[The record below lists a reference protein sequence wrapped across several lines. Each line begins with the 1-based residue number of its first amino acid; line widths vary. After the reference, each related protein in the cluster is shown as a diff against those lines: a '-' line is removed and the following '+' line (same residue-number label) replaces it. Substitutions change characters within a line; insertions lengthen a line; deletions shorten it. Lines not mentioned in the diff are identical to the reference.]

1 MTAIQAL
8 SSCAVKDDIQVEVRK
23 DWTYKGYESKIM
35 PIKENNTGLLWQ
47 VNDSE
52 IFVNGNKGSGAV
64 PNFTYT
70 TTPALTLYNPQF
82 APFRALQ
89 QSLWSPSL
97 PAYTPSAIV
106 TMTDGAGC
114 KKDFPTNTFYIL
126 KKDPVVTVST
136 DKKVI
141 CSNGDL
147 CLYLSLKLDVVEATK
162 KYLPTSFIVGYSLRD
177 TRVGIDGTWGYYG
190 TAVAGN
196 DLEFVLTDPNT
207 ATYTAIKCVKVPS
220 VVNLSYFTFVVD
232 AGLPNSTAGNGT
244 FSIAHRFAASPTG
257 PIRLEY
263 RAKGTF
269 STPQTRVVA
278 FNRVYLGSDNL
289 TGNRAYL
296 RTSGNA
302 YTEYSAGTRGD
313 VLMQYDIDIQNTT
326 QYFHAFIDPCL
337 VSAGKIKE
345 EDTEIIQSLK
355 SSTTQDLS
363 GVFNA
368 FPNPFTNDITL
379 NYEVRN
385 EKGSQVSITL
395 YNGLGQLIDKPL
407 DTVFNEQRVFS
418 INYNGSKLTPGIYLF
433 ELNID
438 GNKFLKKV
446 IKKN

>member
-1 MTAIQAL
+1 MV
-8 SSCAVKDDIQVEVRK
+8 S
-23 DWTYKGYESKIM
+23 GYNLGRVVASGYDGSNYLEMAGI
-35 PIKENNTGLLWQ
+35 IFACTGT
-47 VNDSE
+47 
-52 IFVNGNKGSGAV
+52 IAATRPSGG
-64 PNFTYT
+64 
-70 TTPALTLYNPQF
+70 LT
-82 APFRALQ
+82 
-89 QSLWSPSL
+89 
-97 PAYTPSAIV
+97 
-106 TMTDGAGC
+106 
-114 KKDFPTNTFYIL
+114 
-126 KKDPVVTVST
+126 
-136 DKKVI
+136 
-141 CSNGDL
+141 
-147 CLYLSLKLDVVEATK
+147 
-162 KYLPTSFIVGYSLRD
+162 
-177 TRVGIDGTWGYYG
+177 
-190 TAVAGN
+190 
-196 DLEFVLTDPNT
+196 
-207 ATYTAIKCVKVPS
+207 
-220 VVNLSYFTFVVD
+220 
-232 AGLPNSTAGNGT
+232 
-244 FSIAHRFAASPTG
+244 
-257 PIRLEY
+257 RLEY

-302 YTEYSAGTRGD
+302 YTEYSAGRGGD

-337 VSAGKIKE
+337 ASAGKIKE

-433 ELNID
+433 ELNVD

-446 IKKN
+446 IKNN